1 MTSDG
6 ITGICIVGTLASL
19 VGWIVWVVSTNV
31 RRRQA
36 TEKIAALHS
45 KLLDQC
51 ANSNELLRYLES
63 EQGRKFL
70 ESATVETANPSA
82 RILGAIQAGC
92 VLTLLGVAGL
102 LVREGLHDRDAQETI
117 MIFASAALAIGVG
130 FLISAVA
137 SYALSRSWGLLRAGT
152 SRAS

>member
-1 MTSDG
+1 MEVTPVM
-6 ITGICIVGTLASL
+6 IVGTLSAL
-19 VGWIVWVVSTNV
+19 VGWIVWVISTNL

-36 TEKIAALHS
+36 TERVAALHS

-63 EQGRKFL
+63 EQGRRFL
-70 ESATVETANPSA
+70 ESATIETSNPAA
-82 RILGAIQAGC
+82 RILGAVQAGA
-92 VLTLLGVAGL
+92 VLSVLGIAGL
-102 LVREGLHDRDAQETI
+102 MVRNDLTYSDARET
-117 MIFASAALAIGVG
+117 MIVFASGALAIGIG

-137 SYALSRSWGLLRAGT
+137 SYVLSRSWGILRPGN

>member
-1 MTSDG
+1 MTSEG

-36 TEKIAALHS
+36 TEKMAALHA

-70 ESATVETANPSA
+70 ESAAVETANPA
-82 RILGAIQAGC
+82 TRILGAIQAGC
-92 VLTLLGVAGL
+92 VFALLGVAGL
-102 LVREGLHDRDAQETI
+102 LVRDGLHDADAREVI
-117 MIFASAALAIGVG
+117 LVFASAFLAVGIG
-130 FLISAVA
+130 FLLSAVV
-137 SYALSRSWGLLRAGT
+137 SYALSKSWGILRPGN
-152 SRAS
+152 SRAL

>member
-1 MTSDG
+1 MDVTPVA
-6 ITGICIVGTLASL
+6 IVGTLASL
-19 VGWIVWVVSTNV
+19 VGWIVWVVSTNM

-63 EQGRKFL
+63 EQGRRFL
-70 ESATVETANPSA
+70 ESATIETANPA
-82 RILGAIQAGC
+82 TRILGAVQAGC
-92 VLTLLGVAGL
+92 VLTVLGVAGL
-102 LVREGLHDRDAQETI
+102 LLRDALHDSDARES
-117 MIFASAALAIGVG
+117 MMVFGSVALAIGVG
-130 FLISAVA
+130 FFISAVA
-137 SYALSRSWGLLRAGT
+137 SYVLSRSWGILRTGT

>member
-1 MTSDG
+1 MDVTPVL
-6 ITGICIVGTLASL
+6 IVGTLASL
-19 VGWIVWVVSTNV
+19 VAWIVWVISTNV

-36 TEKIAALHS
+36 TERVAALHA

-70 ESATVETANPSA
+70 ESATVETSNPAS

-92 VLTLLGVAGL
+92 VIGTLGIAGL
-102 LVREGLHDRDAQETI
+102 LIRDGLHDPDAREA
-117 MIFASAALAIGVG
+117 MMVFGSAALAIGVG

-137 SYALSRSWGLLRAGT
+137 SYVLSRSWGILRPNS

>member
-1 MTSDG
+1 MDATP
-6 ITGICIVGTLASL
+6 ILIVGTLASL
-19 VGWIVWVVSTNV
+19 VGWIVWVISTNL

-36 TEKIAALHS
+36 TEKVAALHS

-63 EQGRKFL
+63 EPGRRFL
-70 ESATVETANPSA
+70 ESATVETSNPTA
-82 RILGAIQAGC
+82 RILGAIQAG
-92 VLTLLGVAGL
+92 VIFSLVGAAGL
-102 LVREGLHDRDAQETI
+102 LVRQSLSDYDGRQGLLLFSSVI
-117 MIFASAALAIGVG
+117 LAIGIG

-137 SYALSRSWGLLRAGT
+137 SYVLSRSWGLLRPGS